1 MLILI
6 RKQRTKKN
14 SVTNWSKGK
23 WSHTCAHTHTH
34 VIHWDKDKPSKKF
47 KIITNVNISNV
58 CEANTLEKVSALS
71 QQNKMF

>member
-1 MLILI
+1 MI
-6 RKQRTKKN
+6 
-14 SVTNWSKGK
+14 
-23 WSHTCAHTHTH
+23 SHMHTHTH
-34 VIHWDKDKPSKKF
+34 VIHWDKDKPSEKC